1 MIKIKNLIKN
11 FMDYFFEDKIVK
23 FFSEKVK
30 NNICIDVGAAKF
42 EHLPWKTFLLSE
54 NTKWI
59 AIDPNKQSLD
69 YLKFWRWKAKLFEEN
84 TAVSQNGG
92 EMNLYVTNVPTG
104 SSLKKINIDQNL
116 KNRVDLNYFY
126 PVKEEKI
133 QTASIQNLL
142 EKYYDNNFD
151 IFIKIDIQ
159 GYGMEILKGLET
171 YFKSNKILGIEIEC
185 SLLSDPPYENASKFN
200 DISIFLEKFNFELIH
215 LNVINFKKNSK
226 KNKYIPNECDAVF
239 SMKQNKVKNTDS
251 KINLLCFYNCYQL
264 FDEIKSYY
272 ENDDELKKELFKH
285 HRSGS
290 LKKILKI

>member
-1 MIKIKNLIKN
+1 
-11 FMDYFFEDKIVK
+11 
-23 FFSEKVK
+23 
-30 NNICIDVGAAKF
+30 
-42 EHLPWKTFLLSE
+42 
-54 NTKWI
+54 
-59 AIDPNKQSLD
+59 
-69 YLKFWRWKAKLFEEN
+69 
-84 TAVSQNGG
+84 
-92 EMNLYVTNVPTG
+92 MNLYVTNVPTG

-133 QTASIQNLL
+133 QTDSIQNLL
-142 EKYYDNNFD
+142 EKYYENNFD

-226 KNKYIPNECDAVF
+226 LV
-239 SMKQNKVKNTDS
+239 
-251 KINLLCFYNCYQL
+251 
-264 FDEIKSYY
+264 
-272 ENDDELKKELFKH
+272 
-285 HRSGS
+285 
-290 LKKILKI
+290 